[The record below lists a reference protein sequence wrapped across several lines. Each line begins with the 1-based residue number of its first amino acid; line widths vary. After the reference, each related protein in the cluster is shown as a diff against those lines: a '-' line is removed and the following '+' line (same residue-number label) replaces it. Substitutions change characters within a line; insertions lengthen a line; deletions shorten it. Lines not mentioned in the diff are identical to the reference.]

1 MLQAAETGAIP
12 KFILTYDNVDVLKNS
27 DYSYLYS
34 VQYDVVKEE
43 LEKVYEEVSRIRQ
56 EMGTSEIVGHETLMD
71 GVYKTTYATGATV
84 TVNYNLYDVTI
95 DKGTTLA
102 AESYI
107 MKEVQ

>member
-1 MLQAAETGAIP
+1 
-12 KFILTYDNVDVLKNS
+12 
-27 DYSYLYS
+27 
-34 VQYDVVKEE
+34 
-43 LEKVYEEVSRIRQ
+43 
-56 EMGTSEIVGHETLMD
+56 MD